1 MWTSAAWW
9 WNVPGICGRR
19 VAVIE
24 IETVIVVGMRPLV
37 AKKRLVAVEVQ
48 TMDALLEFE
57 MDSRALGRDL
67 LQLVCRT
74 IGLRES
80 CFFGL
85 QFFDSKSNVNWLKDG
100 KRLNEQDVAA
110 DRRLPAAPASTTSS
124 TSSVSTAT
132 SSSGQSA
139 SAWATARPVRLVF
152 HFLAKFFP
160 EDVAQELIQEV
171 TQHLFYLQ
179 ASKAFWKPEK

>member
-1 MWTSAAWW
+1 
-9 WNVPGICGRR
+9 
-19 VAVIE
+19 
-24 IETVIVVGMRPLV
+24 MRPLG
-37 AKKRLVAVEVQ
+37 AKKRLLAVEVQ

-57 MDSRALGRDL
+57 IDSRALGRDL

-85 QFFDSKSNVNWLKDG
+85 QFFDSKSNVNWLKEN
-100 KRLNEQDVAA
+100 KRLNEQDVAP
-110 DRRLPAAPASTTSS
+110 DSRRLPAASTTSS

-132 SSSGQSA
+132 SSSGHSA
-139 SAWATARPVRLVF
+139 PSRRSSACSQPLVF

-160 EDVAQELIQEV
+160 EDVSEELVQEV

-179 ASKAFWKPEK
+179 VSL

>member
-1 MWTSAAWW
+1 
-9 WNVPGICGRR
+9 
-19 VAVIE
+19 
-24 IETVIVVGMRPLV
+24 MRPLA
-37 AKKRLVAVEVQ
+37 AKKRQVAVAVQ

-57 MDSRALGRDL
+57 MDIRASGRDL

-80 CFFGL
+80 SFFGL
-85 QFFDSKSNVNWLKDG
+85 QFYDSKNNNITWLKDN
-100 KRLNEQDVAA
+100 KRLNEQYVAA
-110 DRRLPAAPASTTSS
+110 DRTLPASPASTNSS

-139 SAWATARPVRLVF
+139 SGRTTARPSVRLVF
-152 HFLAKFFP
+152 HFLVKFFP

-179 ASKAFWKPEK
+179 VCID